1 VSPTRAILL
10 LILPGL
16 VLCTGCASYNDKM
29 AGVLSLYDA
38 GNFDAAANEMTSGKF
53 ESELNGRRDGLLFR
67 LEAAKML
74 QDAGRFEESNAMF
87 ERARSLA
94 VEFDYQADVSVT
106 EEVATVITDQTWK
119 TYRGTEYDRILLE
132 VYSALNYLALNDL
145 EEALVHMRKAYV
157 RQAEAVSRNSSE
169 IADAEEDAAESK
181 GVDSQ
186 AVLDDPGYANA
197 QARLDTL
204 VSPAYADYVNPLANF
219 LSAILLREDGDN
231 SNALVDLRK
240 VTGMMPKNHYLP
252 ALLEEFEAS
261 PNPAEDR
268 LYVIFENGTAPE
280 REEFRLN
287 LYTPQQGV
295 STFAIPGLAPHPTQI
310 RSLLV
315 EPLGGSGAIE
325 TEHVASVDS
334 IVATDFQ
341 AQLPGIVIRTIIA
354 TVAKEVVTHQVD
366 KASSNDLGFVV
377 ANIWKVATSQTDL
390 RTWLT
395 LGAEFQIAYCT
406 VPPDGRVRLALVD
419 HGGGQQLATTVQ
431 LSRARTTV
439 LLVRNPTIVPI
450 QPHVFPI
457 GSVEPREPTLET
469 ELIPDA

>member
-1 VSPTRAILL
+1 MSPTRAILL

-38 GNFDAAANEMTSGKF
+38 GNFDAAANQMTSGKF

-87 ERARSLA
+87 ERARTLA

-106 EEVATVITDQTWK
+106 EEVGTVITDQTWK

-169 IADAEEDAAESK
+169 IADAEEDAADSK

-186 AVLDDPGYANA
+186 GVLDDPGYANA

-240 VTGMMPKNHYLP
+240 LTGMMPGNHYLP

-261 PNPAEDR
+261 PTPAADR

-287 LYTPQQGV
+287 LYTPQQWV
-295 STFAIPGLAPHPTQI
+295 STFAIPGLSPHATQI

-315 EPLGGSGAIE
+315 EPLGGSGPIE
-325 TEHVASVDS
+325 TEHVTSVDS

-390 RTWLT
+390 RTWLS

-406 VPPDGRVRLALVD
+406 VPPDGHVRLALVD

-431 LSRARTTV
+431 IPWARTTV
-439 LLVRNPTIVPI
+439 LFVRNPTIVPI
-450 QPHVFPI
+450 QAHVCPI